1 MGDHHNHVNAGDAL
15 QDASPQGNAL
25 LHQNDNQRTIP
36 KQDRD
41 CKMTDV
47 KYSGNIMAWKMVC
60 TGKSTGKGEGEI
72 VYKGAT
78 AYEGSMD
85 AYDQQV

>member
-1 MGDHHNHVNAGDAL
+1 
-15 QDASPQGNAL
+15 
-25 LHQNDNQRTIP
+25 
-36 KQDRD
+36 
-41 CKMTDV
+41 MTDV